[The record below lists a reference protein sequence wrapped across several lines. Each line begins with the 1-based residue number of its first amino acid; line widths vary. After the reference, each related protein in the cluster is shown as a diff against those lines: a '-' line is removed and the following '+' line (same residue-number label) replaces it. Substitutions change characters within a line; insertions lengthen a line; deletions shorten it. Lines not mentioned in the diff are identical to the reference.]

1 MLFTFVTV
9 SAALIYFALMFT
21 GGKSWREVREMFY
34 GNYFAEDAV
43 INDTDKP
50 NSRQAVENC
59 IENNIGIKTEVR
71 LTADKR
77 TVVCATDDLSAEYG
91 TDKKLSQSNL
101 EELEEFGI
109 MTLTEFLNLVDGRVP
124 VILEMKAS
132 KDNEAMCRNTS
143 DAIKATEKKNIAVC
157 SLNPAVVGWFRD
169 YNKDVFRGIVSAPA
183 KEFKGTSKL
192 QSWMAGNLGNNGVCR
207 PNFTL
212 YRKGPQSIFVKLA
225 VASGVF
231 NGVWTVEDKNEAT
244 ALEATRDMIVI
255 RGFVPEK
262 IHYKDM
268 PVVEKTPQ
276 QLEAEKK
283 AAERQAKFEEKQR
296 AAKQRSISEILADDE
311 DEENIIDEIR
321 EEVTEMVTEVKE
333 EVSELIEEIKEEII
347 SE

>member
-101 EELEEFGI
+101 EELEESGI

-124 VILEMKAS
+124 VILELKAS

-192 QSWMAGNLGNNGVCR
+192 QSWIAGNLGNNGVCR

-311 DEENIIDEIR
+311 DENIIDEIR
-321 EEVTEMVTEVKE
+321 EEVSEMVSEVKE
-333 EVSELIEEIKEEII
+333 EVTELIEEIKEEII

>member
-50 NSRQAVENC
+50 NSRQAVENY
-59 IENNIGIKTEVR
+59 IGIKTEVR

-101 EELEEFGI
+101 EELEETGI

-192 QSWMAGNLGNNGVCR
+192 QSWIAGNLGNNGVCR

-262 IHYKDM
+262 THYKDM

-311 DEENIIDEIR
+311 DEGIIDEIR
-321 EEVTEMVTEVKE
+321 EEVSEMASEVKE
-333 EVSELIEEIKEEII
+333 EVTERIEEIKEEII

>member
-101 EELEEFGI
+101 EELEESGI

-124 VILEMKAS
+124 VILELKAS

-311 DEENIIDEIR
+311 DEDIIDEIR
-321 EEVTEMVTEVKE
+321 EEVSEMVSEVKE
-333 EVSELIEEIKEEII
+333 EVTELIEEIKEEII

>member
-1 MLFTFVTV
+1 
-9 SAALIYFALMFT
+9 
-21 GGKSWREVREMFY
+21 
-34 GNYFAEDAV
+34 
-43 INDTDKP
+43 
-50 NSRQAVENC
+50 
-59 IENNIGIKTEVR
+59 
-71 LTADKR
+71 
-77 TVVCATDDLSAEYG
+77 
-91 TDKKLSQSNL
+91 
-101 EELEEFGI
+101 
-109 MTLTEFLNLVDGRVP
+109 
-124 VILEMKAS
+124 
-132 KDNEAMCRNTS
+132 MCRNTS

-311 DEENIIDEIR
+311 DENIIDEIR
-321 EEVTEMVTEVKE
+321 EEVSEMVTEVKE

>member
-50 NSRQAVENC
+50 NSRQAIENC

-101 EELEEFGI
+101 EELEESGI

-124 VILEMKAS
+124 VILELKAS

-192 QSWMAGNLGNNGVCR
+192 QSWIAGNLGNNGVCR

-225 VASGVF
+225 VASGGF

-262 IHYKDM
+262 THYKDL

-311 DEENIIDEIR
+311 DEGIIDEIR
-321 EEVTEMVTEVKE
+321 EEVSEMASEVKE
-333 EVSELIEEIKEEII
+333 EVTERIEEIKEEII

>member
-101 EELEEFGI
+101 EELEESGI

-124 VILEMKAS
+124 VILELKAS

-311 DEENIIDEIR
+311 DEDIIDEIR
-321 EEVTEMVTEVKE
+321 EEVSEMVSEVKE
-333 EVSELIEEIKEEII
+333 EVTEMIKEIKEEII

>member
-101 EELEEFGI
+101 EELEETGI

-311 DEENIIDEIR
+311 DEDIIDEIR
-321 EEVTEMVTEVKE
+321 EEVSEMASEVKE
-333 EVSELIEEIKEEII
+333 EVTELIEEIKEEII

>member
-50 NSRQAVENC
+50 NSIQAVENC

-101 EELEEFGI
+101 EELEESGI

-124 VILEMKAS
+124 VILELKAS

-192 QSWMAGNLGNNGVCR
+192 QSWIAGNLGNNGVCR

-311 DEENIIDEIR
+311 DEDIIDEIR
-321 EEVTEMVTEVKE
+321 EEVSEMVSEVKE
-333 EVSELIEEIKEEII
+333 EVAELIEEIKEEII

>member
-101 EELEEFGI
+101 EELEESGI

-124 VILEMKAS
+124 VILELKAS

-268 PVVEKTPQ
+268 LVVEKTPQ

-311 DEENIIDEIR
+311 DEDIIDEIR
-321 EEVTEMVTEVKE
+321 EEVSEMASEVKE
-333 EVSELIEEIKEEII
+333 EVTELIEEIKEEII

>member
-101 EELEEFGI
+101 EELEETGI
-109 MTLTEFLNLVDGRVP
+109 ITLTEFLNLVDGRVP

-192 QSWMAGNLGNNGVCR
+192 QSWIAGNLGNNGVCR

-311 DEENIIDEIR
+311 DEGIIDEIR
-321 EEVTEMVTEVKE
+321 EEVSEMASEVKE
-333 EVSELIEEIKEEII
+333 EVTELIEEIKEEII

>member
-101 EELEEFGI
+101 EELEESGI

-124 VILEMKAS
+124 VILELKAS

-311 DEENIIDEIR
+311 DEDIIDEIR
-321 EEVTEMVTEVKE
+321 EEVTEIVTEVKE
-333 EVSELIEEIKEEII
+333 EVTELIEEIKEEII

>member
-101 EELEEFGI
+101 EELEETGI

-143 DAIKATEKKNIAVC
+143 AAIKATEKKNIAVC

-192 QSWMAGNLGNNGVCR
+192 QSWIAGNLGNNGVCR

-262 IHYKDM
+262 IPYKDM

-311 DEENIIDEIR
+311 DEDIIDEIR
-321 EEVTEMVTEVKE
+321 EEVSEMVSEVKE
-333 EVSELIEEIKEEII
+333 EVTELIEEIKEEII